1 MRILILNQI
10 LYTADNN
17 TIPVISSIKDTMI
30 YGMCLGFVNAGHSV
44 TLAASEEYKPQSP
57 EIYDFTIKFFSSD
70 IPRIFAPSILPFS
83 SELYRFIKKE
93 RAHFDLVISSEVFSF
108 QSLFAAILCPRKTL
122 IWQEQTAHQK
132 KFHQLPS
139 KIWYRTLAP
148 LFLGKVRQIIPRS
161 KRACDFTKS
170 YLHNVSDTIA
180 DHGIDVDKFT
190 FCIQKKRTIIS
201 SSQLIS
207 RKNIEDIIRVFF
219 SFTHMTGYEDI
230 RLLIAGRGDQ
240 RPILENLV
248 AELGLQEKVE
258 FLGFLPQVELNQYIK
273 TSYCF
278 LVNTRQDLN
287 MVSIP
292 EAIVSGTPILTNTQ
306 PASAEY
312 IRANRLGIVKDHWDE
327 YDLKKI
333 IDENPAYVQNC
344 IAYRD
349 KLTNTHIAST
359 FLEIYRSK

>member
-10 LYTADNN
+10 LYTADIN
-17 TIPVISSIKDTMI
+17 TIPVVSSIKDTMI
-30 YGMCLGFVNAGHSV
+30 YGMCLGFVNTGHTV

-57 EIYDFTIKFFSSD
+57 ETYDFTVRFFSSD

-83 SELYRFIKKE
+83 SELYRFIKRE
-93 RAHFDLVISSEVFSF
+93 QANFDMVISSEVFSF

-139 KIWYRTLAP
+139 KIWYRMIAP
-148 LFLGKVRQIIPRS
+148 LFLRKVRQIIPRS

-170 YLHNVSDTIA
+170 YLHNVTDTVV
-180 DHGIDVDKFT
+180 DHGINVDKFT
-190 FCIQKKRTIIS
+190 FSSEKTRTIIS
-201 SSQLIS
+201 SSQLIA
-207 RKNIEDIIRVFF
+207 RKNIDGIIRVF
-219 SFTHMTGYEDI
+219 SAFTQIEGYEDI

-240 RPILENLV
+240 RPMLESLA
-248 AELGLQEKVE
+248 AELGVRENVE
-258 FLGFLPQVELNQYIK
+258 FLGFLPQTELNQYIK

-278 LVNTRQDLN
+278 LVNPRQDLN

-292 EAIVSGTPILTNTQ
+292 EAVVSGTPILTNTQ

-312 IRANRLGIVKDHWDE
+312 IRANRLGIVKDHWNE

-333 IDENPAYVQNC
+333 IDENPVFVQNC

-349 KLTNTHIAST
+349 NLTNTHIART
-359 FLEIYRSK
+359 FLEIYRNK